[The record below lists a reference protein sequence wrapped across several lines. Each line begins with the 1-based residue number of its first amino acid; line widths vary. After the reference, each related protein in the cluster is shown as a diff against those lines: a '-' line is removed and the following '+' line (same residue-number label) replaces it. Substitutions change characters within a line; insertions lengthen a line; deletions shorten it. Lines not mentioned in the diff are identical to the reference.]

1 MASDESCYHR
11 TRWKIFASLFI
22 GYSFYYYT
30 RKTFTFC
37 IPSLVNSLGL
47 NKESQYQLGLITSSY
62 TVAYGVSKFI
72 AGFLADRLSS
82 RAVFT
87 TGLLLSGLVN
97 VAIGFY
103 HSLWSLMLLWG
114 INGLVQGLGWPPCAA
129 LLKQWFKHKEVS
141 VA

>member
-1 MASDESCYHR
+1 MTSHELLHFR
-11 TRWKIFASLFI
+11 TKWTVFTALFI

-37 IPSLVNSLGL
+37 IPSFVNILGL
-47 NKESQYQLGLITSSY
+47 TKRNQYQLGLITSCY
-62 TVAYGVSKFI
+62 TITYGLSKFV
-72 AGFLADRLSS
+72 AGFLTDKLSS

-87 TGLLLSGLVN
+87 IGLLLSGLVN
-97 VAIGFY
+97 IAIGFY

-129 LLKQWFKHKEVS
+129 LLRHWFKANEVCI
-141 VA
+141 